1 MERGA
6 DRVTDKVAGE
16 RVKIMV
22 VDDEVIVAED
32 LKNRLENLGYN
43 VPAIA
48 HTGEEAIAG
57 ADETRPDL
65 VIMDIELRGEM
76 DGIEAA
82 EVILRRFDISV
93 LYLTAFSDDA
103 TLKRAKVTLP
113 FGYLIKPFVE
123 RELHSTIEMALYR
136 QKMEREV
143 KVLKGLLPICA
154 SCKKIRDDKGYWSQ
168 IEDYI
173 RDHSQ
178 AEFTHGY
185 CRDCATK
192 LLEEARRK

>member
-1 MERGA
+1 MTEKEIA
-6 DRVTDKVAGE
+6 E

-22 VDDEVIVAED
+22 VDDEVLVAQD
-32 LKNRLENLGYN
+32 LKHRLENLGYE
-43 VPAIA
+43 VSAIA

-57 ADETRPDL
+57 AKETRPDL
-65 VIMDIELRGEM
+65 VIMDIQLRGEM

-82 EVILRRFDISV
+82 EAIKDSFGISV

-103 TLKRAKVTLP
+103 TLERAKVTLP
-113 FGYLIKPFVE
+113 FAYLLKPFVE

-154 SCKKIRDDKGYWSQ
+154 MCKKIRDDKGYWNQ
-168 IEDYI
+168 IEEYI
-173 RDHSQ
+173 RDNSE

-185 CRDCATK
+185 CRDCATQ
-192 LLEEARRK
+192 LLEDARRK